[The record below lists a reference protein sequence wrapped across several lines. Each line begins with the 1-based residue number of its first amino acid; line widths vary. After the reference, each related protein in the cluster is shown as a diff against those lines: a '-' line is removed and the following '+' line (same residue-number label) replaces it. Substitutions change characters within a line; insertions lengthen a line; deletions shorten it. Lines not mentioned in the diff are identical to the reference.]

1 RKRRSVQACRRP
13 SLGGHFTII
22 AQLTPVGIERIL
34 AFNAKIARRTMRMRR
49 ALISGNGIAG
59 ASIAYWLVRAGWE
72 VTIVERAAALRS
84 SGPVDVRGD
93 AVAALRAMGCYEE
106 LRALSTAATDVEFV
120 ARPGRPAGRRFR
132 HRAVQPHRRLRDREA
147 GSRPGSRSRGGWRAD
162 LVG

>member
-106 LRALSTAATDVEFV
+106 LRALSTGATDVEFLDP
-120 ARPGRPAGRRFR
+120 APRPLPRFPI
-132 HRAVQPHRRLRDREA
+132 QP
-147 GSRPGSRSRGGWRAD
+147 PP
-162 LVG
+162 

>member
-22 AQLTPVGIERIL
+22 AQLTPVGIECIL

-72 VTIVERAAALRS
+72 GTIVERAAALRS

-93 AVAALRAMGCYEE
+93 PVGAPRAMGFHGEPPSP
-106 LRALSTAATDVEFV
+106 STRATD
-120 ARPGRPAGRRFR
+120 R
-132 HRAVQPHRRLRDREA
+132 H
-147 GSRPGSRSRGGWRAD
+147 
-162 LVG
+162 